1 MKSNQIACISFLGN
15 AIYDSRVSN
24 LLKSLTG
31 KGISTSVISFD
42 WDRKFI
48 ENRDSS
54 IKIFFITKSKFSLLF
69 YLKFSFLLLRTLLK
83 TKAGYY
89 FAEDIYTLPFV
100 YFIGK
105 IRKAKIIY
113 DSRELYPFLSG
124 LRNRKVI
131 QWLIKKIEKFFI
143 TKVDNILTTGKMD
156 SQFLNDYYGIN
167 NTIVLRNL
175 PAYKTNIPK
184 IDLHKKF
191 GIPYENR
198 IILYQGVLS
207 EGRGI
212 ELIFNALKIL
222 PDYAFVILGEGAFK
236 EKFTGL
242 SKKLNLSNR
251 VHFSGM
257 IPQDKLLNYTA
268 GADLGIALIE
278 NISKSYF
285 YALPNKLFEYIMA
298 GIPVIVS
305 DLPQMKNII
314 ETYNV
319 GKIVVDLQPENIAD
333 TIDSFLQNKSE
344 VEKLRRNC
352 IVAAKNLNWEK
363 EFNIVFPK
371 LFNKHSFE
379 ND

>member
-1 MKSNQIACISFLGN
+1 MKSNQTACISFLGN
-15 AIYDSRVSN
+15 AIHDSRVSN
-24 LLKSLTG
+24 LLKSLTD
-31 KGISTSVISFD
+31 KGISTNVISFD
-42 WDRKFI
+42 WNRKFV
-48 ENRDSS
+48 ENQNKS

-83 TKAGYY
+83 NKAGYY

-113 DSRELYPFLSG
+113 DCRELYPFLAG

-131 QWLIKKIEKFFI
+131 QWLIKRIENFFI
-143 TKVDNILTTGKMD
+143 TKVDNILTTGEMD
-156 SQFLNDYYGIN
+156 SQFLNDYYGIT

-175 PAYKTNIPK
+175 PVYKANIHR

-191 GIPYENR
+191 QIPGEKR

-212 ELIFNALKIL
+212 ELILNALKIL

-236 EKFTGL
+236 EKFIGL

-251 VHFSGM
+251 IYFGGM
-257 IPQDKLLNYTA
+257 ITQEKLLNYTA

-278 NISKSYF
+278 NISKSYY

-305 DLPQMKNII
+305 ALPQMKNII
-314 ETYNV
+314 ETYDV
-319 GKIVVDLQPENIAD
+319 GKIVVDLQPENIANI
-333 TIDSFLQNKSE
+333 IDSFLQNKSE
-344 VEKLRRNC
+344 VEKTKKNC
-352 IVAAKNLNWEK
+352 NAAAKNLNWEK
-363 EFNIVFPK
+363 EFNIVFPE